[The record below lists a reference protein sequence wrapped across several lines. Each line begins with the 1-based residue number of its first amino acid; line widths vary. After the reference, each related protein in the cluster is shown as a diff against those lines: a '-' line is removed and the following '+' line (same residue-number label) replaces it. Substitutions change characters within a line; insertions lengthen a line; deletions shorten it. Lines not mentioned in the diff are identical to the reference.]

1 MFRKIIVKEEAI
13 VLAQIRSWVLGRK
26 EVVAALLTGSRVNP
40 DPAAVD
46 VLSDYDVEVY
56 VTDLSRYEAG
66 DGWLQPFGRI
76 LVCCPFEARV
86 DGGILTRLVLFDDGT
101 RIDFQII
108 EGAVRK
114 PTREEFD
121 KFTHEFWWD
130 ATYVAKSLKRE
141 ELFSARYMM
150 DRVLRFNYLQ
160 RILEWS
166 VGVNHNWQVNPNKHG
181 RWLERYLPARE
192 WELLEDTFTGAG
204 INDNWRAFALLLDL
218 FARHAVFVAKA
229 LGFDYPAGLDRE
241 VRAYLQAVRE
251 L

>member
-1 MFRKIIVKEEAI
+1 
-13 VLAQIRSWVLGRK
+13 
-26 EVVAALLTGSRVNP
+26 
-40 DPAAVD
+40 VD

-108 EGAVRK
+108 EGAVRKARYVDGYRVIVDKQGHLSGLEAPTYEGYAVRK